1 MHIVKQKKKRERGGG
16 NNFDP
21 NQDATLRYY

>member
-1 MHIVKQKKKRERGGG
+1 MHTVKQKRERERIGG